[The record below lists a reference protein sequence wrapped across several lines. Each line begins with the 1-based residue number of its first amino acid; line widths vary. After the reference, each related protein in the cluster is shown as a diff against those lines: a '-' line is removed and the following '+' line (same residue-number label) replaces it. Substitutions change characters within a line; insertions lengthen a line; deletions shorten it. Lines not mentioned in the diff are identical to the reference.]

1 MSSERSL
8 APAAMRALRLGLADV
23 ALATWALSAAASQ
36 DFDRLDRG
44 PKVGEPIPHPL
55 TALDQHGTKQS
66 FLSIKGKAGLILL
79 FSRSMDWCP
88 YCQAEAIAWN
98 ERLGEATKLGY
109 NVALV
114 TYDSVAELARFS
126 KRREIAYPILSDGK
140 SEIIRAFDILNE
152 EHEPGSRAHG
162 IPYPIIFVVDS
173 RGVVRL
179 RFSEEHYRDR
189 PKIDRVLE
197 TIRKQTW

>member
-1 MSSERSL
+1 
-8 APAAMRALRLGLADV
+8 MRALRLGLADV

-36 DFDRLDRG
+36 DFDKLDRG

-55 TALDQHGTKQS
+55 TATDQHGTRRS

-109 NVALV
+109 TVALV

-126 KRREIAYPILSDGK
+126 KRHDIAYPILSDRK

-152 EHEPGSRAHG
+152 QHEPGSRAHG
-162 IPYPIIFVVDS
+162 IPHPIIFVVDS
-173 RGVVRL
+173 RGVIRL

-197 TIRKQTW
+197 TIRKQTR